1 MPSLLHAF
9 VVVFACFRSSFLRW
23 RGGCNIIPDARLWV
37 RMHEARPGR
46 CGPAQRWRGTT
57 EQRGPLERHAS
68 YHLFDVKTIHGGGPA
83 YRSARARDDGQSGAV
98 AQRARGVHRAYEHAA
113 QRLDSLPDVRAFNQ
127 GSTDAVATALAGY
140 GVVRALVVGQY
151 GEASTDV
158 HELCDVTADVA
169 SRESWRFLGAR
180 SQAEARGYYAADLRR
195 AWGVA
200 FVREFARHRVSRLH
214 FVGAARRAGR
224 QALARQRQGER
235 DAWPMRSPAAFAAHA
250 ARAAGAFGR
259 SARRGFPVR

>member
-1 MPSLLHAF
+1 MQTTVSVRGWWF
-9 VVVFACFRSSFLRW
+9 CACK
-23 RGGCNIIPDARLWV
+23 
-37 RMHEARPGR
+37 H
-46 CGPAQRWRGTT
+46 
-57 EQRGPLERHAS
+57 
-68 YHLFDVKTIHGGGPA
+68 
-83 YRSARARDDGQSGAV
+83 
-98 AQRARGVHRAYEHAA
+98 
-113 QRLDSLPDVRAFNQ
+113 
-127 GSTDAVATALAGY
+127 
-140 GVVRALVVGQY
+140 
-151 GEASTDV
+151 
-158 HELCDVTADVA
+158 VTADVA

-200 FVREFARHRVSRLH
+200 FVRDFARHRVSRLH

>member
-1 MPSLLHAF
+1 MHA
-9 VVVFACFRSSFLRW
+9 
-23 RGGCNIIPDARLWV
+23 IP
-37 RMHEARPGR
+37 
-46 CGPAQRWRGTT
+46 
-57 EQRGPLERHAS
+57 
-68 YHLFDVKTIHGGGPA
+68 
-83 YRSARARDDGQSGAV
+83 AV